1 MSRSTC
7 YVISRHDG
15 FWYAVIGGRDLGR
28 FPQQAAAEEFA
39 TAMAASRGLDRI
51 TVQSAAASALRG

>member
-28 FPQQAAAEEFA
+28 FPQQEAAEEFA
-39 TAMAASRGLDRI
+39 AALAASRGAARVTIQARQDTADR
-51 TVQSAAASALRG
+51 